1 MAALGVKEARHT
13 QRERGLGRRKISV
26 IGAGNVGGTT
36 AQRLAE
42 RNLGDIVLLD
52 INAGLAQGKAL
63 DIMESAPIEGFD
75 SRVIGT
81 ADYDDTAGSHLVVV
95 SSGVPRKPGMSR
107 DDLLRINAE
116 IVQTVVREVAKRSP
130 QAILLIVSNPLDAMT
145 YVAYRE
151 SGFPK
156 ERVMGMAGALDAA
169 RLRAFIAMELGVSVA
184 NVHALVLGG
193 HGDTMVPLM
202 RYTTVN
208 GIPVEQ
214 LIPANRLE
222 ALVKR
227 TREGGAEIVNL
238 LKTGSAF
245 YAPSAAAVEMAE
257 AVLADRHTVI
267 PSAVYC
273 AGEYGIHGLF
283 VGVPARLGARGVESI
298 VQVDLSAFERT
309 LLDQSA
315 TAVRE
320 LCEKVDAGRK

>member
-1 MAALGVKEARHT
+1 MK
-13 QRERGLGRRKISV
+13 RRKISV

-42 RNLGDIVLLD
+42 KNLADVVLLD
-52 INAGLAQGKAL
+52 INEGVAKGKAL
-63 DIMESAPIEGFD
+63 DIMESAPLYGFD
-75 SRVIGT
+75 VRVTGT
-81 ADYDDTAGSHLVVV
+81 ADYDGTAGSNLVVI

-116 IVQTVVREVAKRSP
+116 IVQSVTREVAKRSP
-130 QAILLIVSNPLDAMT
+130 EAIIIVVSNPLDAMT
-145 YVAYRE
+145 YVAHRE

-156 ERVMGMAGALDAA
+156 QRVMGMAGALDSA
-169 RLRAFIAMELGVSVA
+169 RLRAFIAMELGVSVTS
-184 NVHALVLGG
+184 VHALVLGG

-208 GIPVEQ
+208 GIPVGQ
-214 LIPANRLE
+214 LMAADRLE

-245 YAPSAAAVEMAE
+245 YAPSAAVVEMAE
-257 AVLADRHTVI
+257 AILADRQKII
-267 PSAVYC
+267 PSAAYC
-273 AGEYGIHGLF
+273 EGEYGIQGLF
-283 VGVPARLGARGVESI
+283 VGVPARLGARGVEAV
-298 VQVDLSAFERT
+298 VQVDLTPPERA
-309 LLDQSA
+309 LLAQSA
-315 TAVRE
+315 AAVKD

>member
-1 MAALGVKEARHT
+1 MGM
-13 QRERGLGRRKISV
+13 GRRKISV

-52 INAGLAQGKAL
+52 INEGLAQGKAL

-75 SRVIGT
+75 VRVTGT
-81 ADYDDTAGSHLVVV
+81 ANYDETAGSHLVVI

-130 QAILLIVSNPLDAMT
+130 QTILLIVSNPLDAMT
-145 YVAYRE
+145 YVAFRE

-169 RLRAFIAMELGVSVA
+169 RLRAFIAMELGVSVD

-208 GIPVEQ
+208 GIPVDQ
-214 LIPANRLE
+214 LIAPDRIE

-257 AVLADRHTVI
+257 AVLADRHAVI

-273 AGEYGIHGLF
+273 TGEYGIHGLF
-283 VGVPARLGARGVESI
+283 VGVPARLGAQGVESI
-298 VQVDLSAFERT
+298 VQVDLSASERS
-309 LLDQSA
+309 LLERSA
-315 TAVRE
+315 AAVRE
-320 LCEKVDAGRK
+320 LCDKVDAGRK

>member
-1 MAALGVKEARHT
+1 M
-13 QRERGLGRRKISV
+13 GRRRISV

-42 RNLGDIVLLD
+42 RNLGNIVLLD
-52 INAGLAQGKAL
+52 INEGLAKGKAL
-63 DIMESAPIEGFD
+63 DIMESAPLEGFD
-75 SRVIGT
+75 ALVTGT
-81 ADYDDTAGSHLVVV
+81 ANYDDTAESDLVVI

-116 IVQTVVREVAKRSP
+116 IVQSVVREVAKRSP
-130 QAILLIVSNPLDAMT
+130 HAILLVVSNPLDAMT

-169 RLRAFIAMELGVSVA
+169 RLRAFIAMDLGVSVS

-208 GIPVEQ
+208 GIPVDQ
-214 LIPANRLE
+214 LIPADRLA

-257 AVLADRHTVI
+257 AVLADRHTVV

-283 VGVPARLGARGVESI
+283 VGVPARLGARGAESI
-298 VQVDLSAFERT
+298 VEVDLSASERA
-309 LLDQSA
+309 LLEGSSA
-315 TAVRE
+315 AVRE
-320 LCEKVDAGRK
+320 LCEKVDASRK

>member
-1 MAALGVKEARHT
+1 M
-13 QRERGLGRRKISV
+13 GRRKISV

-42 RNLGDIVLLD
+42 RDLGDIVLLD
-52 INAGLAQGKAL
+52 INEGRAQGKAL
-63 DIMESAPIEGFD
+63 DIMESAPIERFD
-75 SRVIGT
+75 ARVTGT
-81 ADYDDTAGSHLVVV
+81 ANYDDTAGSHLVVI

-116 IVQTVVREVAKRSP
+116 IVQAVVREVAKRSP
-130 QAILLIVSNPLDAMT
+130 QAILLIVANPLDAMT
-145 YVAYRE
+145 YVAFRE

-169 RLRAFIAMELGVSVA
+169 RLRAFIAMDLGMSVA

-208 GIPVEQ
+208 GIPVDQ
-214 LIPANRLE
+214 LMPADRLE

-238 LKTGSAF
+238 LKTGSAY

-257 AVLADRHTVI
+257 AVLTDRHAVI

-273 AGEYGIHGLF
+273 TGEYGIHGLF

-298 VQVDLSAFERT
+298 VQVDLSASERSG
-309 LLDQSA
+309 LERSA
-315 TAVRE
+315 AAVRE
-320 LCEKVDAGRK
+320 LCDKIDAGRKQEKSR

>member
-1 MAALGVKEARHT
+1 MK
-13 QRERGLGRRKISV
+13 RRKISV

-42 RNLGDIVLLD
+42 KNLADVVLLD
-52 INAGLAQGKAL
+52 INEGVAKGKAL
-63 DIMESAPIEGFD
+63 DIMESAPLYGFD
-75 SRVIGT
+75 VQVTGT
-81 ADYDDTAGSHLVVV
+81 ADYDGTAGSNLVVI

-116 IVQTVVREVAKRSP
+116 IVQSVTREVAKRSP
-130 QAILLIVSNPLDAMT
+130 EAIIIVVSNPLDAMT
-145 YVAYRE
+145 YVAHRE

-156 ERVMGMAGALDAA
+156 QRVMGMAGALDSA
-169 RLRAFIAMELGVSVA
+169 RLRAFIAMELGVSVTS
-184 NVHALVLGG
+184 VHALVLGG

-208 GIPVEQ
+208 GIPVGQ
-214 LIPANRLE
+214 LMAADRLE

-245 YAPSAAAVEMAE
+245 YAPSAAVVEMAE
-257 AVLADRHTVI
+257 AILADRQKII
-267 PSAVYC
+267 PSAAYC
-273 AGEYGIHGLF
+273 EGEYGIQGLF
-283 VGVPARLGARGVESI
+283 VGVPARLGARGVEAV
-298 VQVDLSAFERT
+298 VQVELTPPERA
-309 LLDQSA
+309 LLAQSA
-315 TAVRE
+315 AAVKD

>member
-1 MAALGVKEARHT
+1 M
-13 QRERGLGRRKISV
+13 GRRKISV

-52 INAGLAQGKAL
+52 INEGLAKGKAL

-75 SRVIGT
+75 ARVTGT
-81 ADYDDTAGSHLVVV
+81 ANYDDTAESYLVIV

-107 DDLLRINAE
+107 DDLLRINTE
-116 IVQTVVREVAKRSP
+116 IVQSVVREVAKRSP

-202 RYTTVN
+202 RYTTMN
-208 GIPVEQ
+208 GIPVDQ
-214 LIPANRLE
+214 LMSPDRLE

-257 AVLADRHTVI
+257 AVLADRHAVI

-298 VQVDLSAFERT
+298 VQVELSASERS
-309 LLDQSA
+309 LLERSA
-315 TAVRE
+315 AAVRE
-320 LCEKVDAGRK
+320 LCDKVDAGRK

>member
-1 MAALGVKEARHT
+1 MK
-13 QRERGLGRRKISV
+13 RRKISV

-42 RNLGDIVLLD
+42 KNLADVVLLD
-52 INAGLAQGKAL
+52 INEGVAKGKAL
-63 DIMESAPIEGFD
+63 DIMESAPLYGFD
-75 SRVIGT
+75 VQVTGT
-81 ADYDDTAGSHLVVV
+81 ADYAGTAGSNLVVI

-116 IVQTVVREVAKRSP
+116 IVQSVTREVAKRSP
-130 QAILLIVSNPLDAMT
+130 EAIIIVVSNPLDAMT
-145 YVAYRE
+145 YVAHRE

-156 ERVMGMAGALDAA
+156 QRVMGMAGALDSA
-169 RLRAFIAMELGVSVA
+169 RLRAFIAMELGVSMTS
-184 NVHALVLGG
+184 VHALVLGG

-208 GIPVEQ
+208 GIPVGQ
-214 LIPANRLE
+214 LMAADRLE

-245 YAPSAAAVEMAE
+245 YAPSAAVVEMAE
-257 AVLADRHTVI
+257 AILADRQKII
-267 PSAVYC
+267 PSAAYC
-273 AGEYGIHGLF
+273 EGEYGIRGLF
-283 VGVPARLGARGVESI
+283 VGVPARLGARGVEAV
-298 VQVDLSAFERT
+298 VQVDLTPPERA
-309 LLDQSA
+309 LLAQSA
-315 TAVRE
+315 AAVKD

>member
-1 MAALGVKEARHT
+1 MK
-13 QRERGLGRRKISV
+13 RRKISV

-42 RNLGDIVLLD
+42 KNLADVALLD
-52 INAGLAQGKAL
+52 INEGVAKGKAL
-63 DIMESAPIEGFD
+63 DIMESAPLYGFD
-75 SRVIGT
+75 VQVTGT
-81 ADYDDTAGSHLVVV
+81 ADYDGTADSNLVVI

-116 IVQTVVREVAKRSP
+116 IVQTVTREVAKRSP
-130 QAILLIVSNPLDAMT
+130 EAVIIVVSNPLDAMT

-156 ERVMGMAGALDAA
+156 QRVMGMAGALDSA
-169 RLRAFIAMELGVSVA
+169 RLRSFIATELGVSVTS
-184 NVHALVLGG
+184 VHALVLGG

-208 GIPVEQ
+208 GIPVGQ
-214 LIPANRLE
+214 LMAADRLE

-245 YAPSAAAVEMAE
+245 YAPSAAVVEMAE
-257 AVLADRHTVI
+257 AILADRQKII
-267 PSAVYC
+267 PSAAYC
-273 AGEYGIHGLF
+273 EGEYGIQGLF
-283 VGVPARLGARGVESI
+283 VGVPARLGARGVEAV
-298 VQVDLSAFERT
+298 VQVDLTPPERA
-309 LLDQSA
+309 LLAQSA
-315 TAVRE
+315 AAVKD

>member
-1 MAALGVKEARHT
+1 MK
-13 QRERGLGRRKISV
+13 RRKISV

-42 RNLGDIVLLD
+42 KNLADVVLLD
-52 INAGLAQGKAL
+52 INEGVAKGKAL
-63 DIMESAPIEGFD
+63 DIMESAPLYGFD
-75 SRVIGT
+75 VRVTGT
-81 ADYDDTAGSHLVVV
+81 ADYDGTAGSNLVVI

-116 IVQTVVREVAKRSP
+116 IVQTVTREVAKRSP
-130 QAILLIVSNPLDAMT
+130 EAIIIVVSNPLDAMT
-145 YVAYRE
+145 YVAHRE

-156 ERVMGMAGALDAA
+156 QRVMGMAGALDSA
-169 RLRAFIAMELGVSVA
+169 RLRAFIAMELGVSVTS
-184 NVHALVLGG
+184 VHALVLGG

-208 GIPVEQ
+208 GIPVGQ
-214 LIPANRLE
+214 LMAADRLE

-245 YAPSAAAVEMAE
+245 YAPSAAVVEMAE
-257 AVLADRHTVI
+257 AILADRQKII
-267 PSAVYC
+267 PTAAYC
-273 AGEYGIHGLF
+273 EGEYGIQGLF
-283 VGVPARLGARGVESI
+283 VGVPARLGARGVEAV
-298 VQVDLSAFERT
+298 VQVDLTPPERA
-309 LLDQSA
+309 LLAQSA
-315 TAVRE
+315 AAVKD

>member
-1 MAALGVKEARHT
+1 MK
-13 QRERGLGRRKISV
+13 RRKISV

-42 RNLGDIVLLD
+42 KNLADVVLLD
-52 INAGLAQGKAL
+52 INEGVARGKAL
-63 DIMESAPIEGFD
+63 DIMESAPLYGFD
-75 SRVIGT
+75 VQVTGT
-81 ADYDDTAGSHLVVV
+81 ADYDGTAGSNLVVI

-116 IVQTVVREVAKRSP
+116 IVQTVTREVAKRSP
-130 QAILLIVSNPLDAMT
+130 EAIIIVVSNPLDAMT

-156 ERVMGMAGALDAA
+156 QRVMGMAGALDSS
-169 RLRAFIAMELGVSVA
+169 RLRAFIAMELGVSVTS
-184 NVHALVLGG
+184 VHALVLGG

-208 GIPVEQ
+208 GIPVGQ
-214 LIPANRLE
+214 LMAADRLE

-245 YAPSAAAVEMAE
+245 YAPSAAVVEMAE
-257 AVLADRHTVI
+257 AILADRQKII
-267 PSAVYC
+267 PSAAYC
-273 AGEYGIHGLF
+273 EGEYGIQGLF
-283 VGVPARLGARGVESI
+283 VGVPARLGARGVEAV
-298 VQVDLSAFERT
+298 VQVDLTPPERA
-309 LLDQSA
+309 LLAQSA
-315 TAVRE
+315 AAVKD

>member
-1 MAALGVKEARHT
+1 M
-13 QRERGLGRRKISV
+13 GRRKISV

-42 RNLGDIVLLD
+42 RDVGDIVLLD
-52 INAGLAQGKAL
+52 INEGVAKGKAL
-63 DIMESAPIEGFD
+63 DIMESAPLEGFD
-75 SRVIGT
+75 ARVIGT
-81 ADYDDTAGSHLVVV
+81 SNYDETADSSLVVI

-116 IVQTVVREVAKRSP
+116 IVQSVVREVAKRSP
-130 QAILLIVSNPLDAMT
+130 NAILIIVSNPLDAMS
-145 YVAYRE
+145 YVAFRE
-151 SGFPK
+151 SGFPR
-156 ERVMGMAGALDAA
+156 ERVMGMAGALDSA
-169 RLRAFIAMELGVSVA
+169 RLRAFIAMELGVATS
-184 NVHALVLGG
+184 NVHAMVLGG

-208 GIPVEQ
+208 GMPVEQ
-214 LIPANRLE
+214 LIPSDRLE

-257 AVLADRHTVI
+257 AVLADRHKVI

-273 AGEYGIHGLF
+273 DGEYGIRGLF

-298 VQVDLSAFERT
+298 VRVELTAPERA
-309 LLDQSA
+309 LLEQSA
-315 TAVRE
+315 AAVRE
-320 LCEKVDAGRK
+320 LCDKVEAGLK

>member
-1 MAALGVKEARHT
+1 MK
-13 QRERGLGRRKISV
+13 RRKISI

-42 RNLGDIVLLD
+42 KNLADVVLLD
-52 INAGLAQGKAL
+52 INEGVAKGKAL
-63 DIMESAPIEGFD
+63 DIMESAPLYGFD
-75 SRVIGT
+75 VRVTGT
-81 ADYDDTAGSHLVVV
+81 ADYDSTADSNLVVI

-116 IVQTVVREVAKRSP
+116 IVQTVTREVAKRSP
-130 QAILLIVSNPLDAMT
+130 EAIIIVVSNPLDAMT

-156 ERVMGMAGALDAA
+156 QRVMGMAGALDSA
-169 RLRAFIAMELGVSVA
+169 RLRAFIAMELGVSVTS
-184 NVHALVLGG
+184 VHALVLGG

-208 GIPVEQ
+208 GIPVGQ
-214 LIPANRLE
+214 LMAADRLE
-222 ALVKR
+222 ALVQR

-245 YAPSAAAVEMAE
+245 YAPSAAVVEMAE
-257 AVLADRHTVI
+257 AILADRQKII
-267 PSAVYC
+267 PSAAYC
-273 AGEYGIHGLF
+273 EGEYGVQGLF
-283 VGVPARLGARGVESI
+283 VGVPARLGARGVEAV
-298 VQVDLSAFERT
+298 VQVELTPPERA
-309 LLDQSA
+309 LLAQSA
-315 TAVRE
+315 AAVKD

>member
-1 MAALGVKEARHT
+1 MK
-13 QRERGLGRRKISV
+13 RRKISV

-42 RNLGDIVLLD
+42 KNLADVVLLD
-52 INAGLAQGKAL
+52 INEGVARGKAL
-63 DIMESAPIEGFD
+63 DIMESAPLYGFD
-75 SRVIGT
+75 VQVTGT
-81 ADYDDTAGSHLVVV
+81 ADYDGTAGSNLVVI

-116 IVQTVVREVAKRSP
+116 IVQSVTREVAKRSP
-130 QAILLIVSNPLDAMT
+130 EAVIIVVSNPLDAMT
-145 YVAYRE
+145 YVAHRE

-156 ERVMGMAGALDAA
+156 QRVMGMAGALDSA
-169 RLRAFIAMELGVSVA
+169 RLRAFIAMELGVSVTS
-184 NVHALVLGG
+184 VHALVLGG

-208 GIPVEQ
+208 GIPVGQ
-214 LIPANRLE
+214 LMAADRLE

-245 YAPSAAAVEMAE
+245 YAPSAAVVEMAE
-257 AVLADRHTVI
+257 AILADRQKII
-267 PSAVYC
+267 PSAAYC
-273 AGEYGIHGLF
+273 EGEYGIQGLF
-283 VGVPARLGARGVESI
+283 VGVPARLGARGVEAV
-298 VQVDLSAFERT
+298 VQVELTPPERA
-309 LLDQSA
+309 LLAQSA
-315 TAVRE
+315 AAVKD

>member
-1 MAALGVKEARHT
+1 MK
-13 QRERGLGRRKISV
+13 RRKISV

-42 RNLGDIVLLD
+42 KNLADVVLLD
-52 INAGLAQGKAL
+52 INEGVAKGKAL
-63 DIMESAPIEGFD
+63 DIMESAPLYGFD
-75 SRVIGT
+75 VRVTGT
-81 ADYDDTAGSHLVVV
+81 ADYDGTAGSNLVVI

-116 IVQTVVREVAKRSP
+116 IVQTVTREVAKRSP
-130 QAILLIVSNPLDAMT
+130 EAIIIVVSNPLDAMT
-145 YVAYRE
+145 YVAHRE

-156 ERVMGMAGALDAA
+156 QRVMGMAGALDSA
-169 RLRAFIAMELGVSVA
+169 RLRAFIAMELGVSVTS
-184 NVHALVLGG
+184 VHALVLGG

-208 GIPVEQ
+208 GIPVGQ
-214 LIPANRLE
+214 LIAADRLE

-245 YAPSAAAVEMAE
+245 YAPSAAVVEMAE
-257 AVLADRHTVI
+257 AILADRQKII
-267 PSAVYC
+267 PSAAYC
-273 AGEYGIHGLF
+273 EGEYGIQGLF
-283 VGVPARLGARGVESI
+283 VGVPARLGARGVEAV
-298 VQVDLSAFERT
+298 VQVDLAPPERA
-309 LLDQSA
+309 LLAQSA
-315 TAVRE
+315 AAVKD

>member
-1 MAALGVKEARHT
+1 MK
-13 QRERGLGRRKISV
+13 RRKISV

-42 RNLGDIVLLD
+42 KSLADVVLLD
-52 INAGLAQGKAL
+52 INEGVAKGKAL
-63 DIMESAPIEGFD
+63 DIMESAPLYGFD
-75 SRVIGT
+75 VRVTGT
-81 ADYDDTAGSHLVVV
+81 ADYDGTAGSNLVVI

-116 IVQTVVREVAKRSP
+116 IVQSVTREVAKRSP
-130 QAILLIVSNPLDAMT
+130 EAVIIVVSNPLDAMT

-151 SGFPK
+151 SGLPK
-156 ERVMGMAGALDAA
+156 QRVMGMAGALDSA
-169 RLRAFIAMELGVSVA
+169 RLRAFIAMELGVSVTS
-184 NVHALVLGG
+184 VHALVLGG

-208 GIPVEQ
+208 GIPVGQ
-214 LIPANRLE
+214 LMAADRLE

-245 YAPSAAAVEMAE
+245 YAPSAAVVEMAE
-257 AVLADRHTVI
+257 AILADQQKII
-267 PSAVYC
+267 PSAAYC
-273 AGEYGIHGLF
+273 EGEYGIRGLF
-283 VGVPARLGARGVESI
+283 VGVPARLGARGVEAV
-298 VQVDLSAFERT
+298 VQVDLTPPERA
-309 LLDQSA
+309 LLAQSA
-315 TAVRE
+315 AAVKD